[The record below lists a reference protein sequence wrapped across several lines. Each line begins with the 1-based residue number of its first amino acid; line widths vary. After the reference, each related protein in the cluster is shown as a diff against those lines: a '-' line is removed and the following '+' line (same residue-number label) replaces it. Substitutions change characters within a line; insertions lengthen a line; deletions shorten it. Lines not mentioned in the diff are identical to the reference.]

1 MIVQVAVA
9 IIRDGAGRIL
19 IGRRPNR
26 PGDSCAGLWEFP
38 GGKLEAGESE
48 VQCLVRECWEEVA
61 LQIKV
66 GQRYETVQHTY
77 PERTVK
83 VSFWLATA
91 EGGEPK
97 TKVHAELRW
106 VRQADLGRYA
116 FCPANAEVI
125 VRLQEERLA

>member
-19 IGRRPNR
+19 IGRRPSR

-48 VQCLVRECWEEVA
+48 AQCLVRECWEEVA
-61 LQIKV
+61 LQIQV

-97 TKVHAELRW
+97 TKVHTELRW
-106 VRQADLGRYA
+106 VQQGDLGRYA

-125 VRLQEERLA
+125 ARLQAEDLA